1 MPDGL
6 KNPRYIE
13 LIQQFTPA
21 YSDPQSIG
29 VGQIRATL
37 VACCV
42 IAEAMDGIAESVRG
56 LTKVLESLDGGGEG

>member
-1 MPDGL
+1 MADGL

-13 LIQQFTPA
+13 LVQQFTPA

-29 VGQIRATL
+29 VGQVRATL
-37 VACCV
+37 VGCCV

-56 LTKVLESLDGGGEG
+56 LTKVLEDLNGDGEG